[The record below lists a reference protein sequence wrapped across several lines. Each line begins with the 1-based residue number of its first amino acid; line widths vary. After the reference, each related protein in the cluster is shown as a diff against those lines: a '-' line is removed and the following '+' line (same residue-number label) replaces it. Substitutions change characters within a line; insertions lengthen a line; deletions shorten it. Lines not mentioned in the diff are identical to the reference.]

1 MNLLLVAY
9 LMLVALIVQYMY
21 IASGG
26 QADMQHAMLIALPV
40 AAILPLACIIHAIFG
55 DEWEV

>member
-1 MNLLLVAY
+1 MEALLVAY
-9 LMLVALIVQYMY
+9 IALVALIVQYMY
-21 IASGG
+21 VASGG

-40 AAILPLACIIHAIFG
+40 AAILPLACVLHAIFG